1 MYYSLEPL
9 RSYNAEDIT
18 LTLPGELTLSDTS
31 VHWLAI
37 YDKAAD
43 KALCYVNIPST
54 SGGGGSDG
62 LSSGAIPP
70 SLRRSYVSG
79 PLKVA
84 IGG

>member
-1 MYYSLEPL
+1 LEPL

-18 LTLPGELTLSDTS
+18 LTLPGELTLSDTA

-54 SGGGGSDG
+54 SGGGSDG
-62 LSSGAIPP
+62 LGSGAIPP
-70 SLRRSYVSG
+70 SLRRTFVRD
-79 PLKVA
+79 KK
-84 IGG
+84 